1 MSLLGE
7 LHAQRSSYS
16 FGITYDRYKSNYGTA
31 DAIAFLYNPR
41 LSFHGRDERFVYGL
55 SSPLTAGRI
64 TTAAP
69 EKARVM
75 LIEIPMMAE
84 CGFYPKGSHNP
95 NRSFAVFAGTGVAR
109 ILRTNYV
116 LKGSNYV
123 NSFIAFRM
131 SPFGQTLEAR
141 LNYGFNINRSA
152 RADKLSIGLAY
163 VLK

>member
-16 FGITYDRYKSNYGTA
+16 FGITRDRYRSDYGTA
-31 DAIAFLYNPR
+31 GAVAFLYNPR
-41 LSFHGRDERFVYGL
+41 LSFHRRDQRFVYGL

-64 TTAAP
+64 SSATP

-75 LIEIPMMAE
+75 LIEVPMMAE
-84 CGFYPKGSHNP
+84 LGFYPQGSNNA
-95 NRSFAVFAGTGVAR
+95 NRNFAVFAGTGVAR
-109 ILRTNYV
+109 ILRSNDV

-123 NSFIAFRM
+123 NSFIAFRL
-131 SPFGQTLEAR
+131 SPFGQVLEAR

-163 VLK
+163 VLR